1 MRRVRSR
8 RSRHEASGYHPMP
21 DAISPKILKGA
32 LVQLA
37 EGFIGPVPN
46 IIVFQYNPES
56 LSRTLTP
63 YNPPTDQAS
72 DAQKAGSGDTSQ
84 PFDPGE
90 TFNLALEL
98 DATDALEQPDSHP
111 VAVVSGVADRIAA
124 LESLLYPTGD
134 KGSLV
139 TGAIASLAGAL
150 GTGGG
155 AGAAAPRPQVAIV
168 LFVWGPGR
176 IVPVRLTSFAV
187 EEQAFSPT
195 LYPVRAKVT
204 LGMQLLGPTFFDQ
217 RRNASTAKTL
227 SVAESLAET
236 AYKYTRA
243 QKDLLARANL
253 ANSVESVLGMLPF

>member
-1 MRRVRSR
+1 
-8 RSRHEASGYHPMP
+8 MP

-150 GTGGG
+150 GIGGG
-155 AGAAAPRPQVAIV
+155 AADSQLSQVAIV

-176 IVPVRLTSFAV
+176 IVPVRLT
-187 EEQAFSPT
+187 
-195 LYPVRAKVT
+195 
-204 LGMQLLGPTFFDQ
+204 
-217 RRNASTAKTL
+217 
-227 SVAESLAET
+227 
-236 AYKYTRA
+236 
-243 QKDLLARANL
+243 
-253 ANSVESVLGMLPF
+253 

>member
-56 LSRTLTP
+56 LSRTLAP

-124 LESLLYPTGD
+124 RSEEHTSELQ
-134 KGSLV
+134 
-139 TGAIASLAGAL
+139 SLAYL
-150 GTGGG
+150 
-155 AGAAAPRPQVAIV
+155 VC
-168 LFVWGPGR
+168 
-176 IVPVRLTSFAV
+176 RL
-187 EEQAFSPT
+187 
-195 LYPVRAKVT
+195 
-204 LGMQLLGPTFFDQ
+204 LLEKKKRKNKKIAT
-217 RRNASTAKTL
+217 
-227 SVAESLAET
+227 
-236 AYKYTRA
+236 
-243 QKDLLARANL
+243 
-253 ANSVESVLGMLPF
+253 